1 MSVSRSRRLI
11 ALVPLDLKDA
21 LVPLASVEAAAAIA
35 AGSGATV
42 DAIVLGTA
50 LRDEDARAAVAAGAD
65 KVWLASHP
73 ALAAWGDP
81 EQLVA
86 AFAHALSAPA
96 LDAASVPLSLL
107 PAGAI
112 GEEIAARLALRLNGV
127 PLGRCASIRLTEKG
141 VAITRPAYG
150 GRAQATLLAQGQR
163 CFATMHAVRRESST
177 AERGTGTVER
187 LPLIGAVPGTG
198 HIRRNDMAERLAPV
212 EGAKVVVC
220 GGRGMGNGEA
230 FGALQELATAL
241 GGALGGSLQAVDAGW
256 VPVARQIGQSGK
268 YVTAELYIGVAVS
281 GTPQHMAGVAA
292 HTRIVAINS
301 DAGADIFRFAEI
313 GVVADWR
320 DVLPPLLEKL
330 RQPEAS
336 TR

>member
-1 MSVSRSRRLI
+1 MSVSQSRRLM
-11 ALVPLDLKDA
+11 ALVPLDLQDA
-21 LVPLASVEAAAAIA
+21 LVPLASVAAAAAIA
-35 AGSGATV
+35 AESGAAV
-42 DAIVLGTA
+42 EAIVLGNA
-50 LRDEDARAAVAAGAD
+50 VGDEDAHAAVAAGAD
-65 KVWLASHP
+65 KVWLASQP
-73 ALAAWGDP
+73 ALAAWGDS
-81 EQLVA
+81 EQLIA

-96 LDAASVPLSLL
+96 LDAASAPLSLL
-107 PAGAI
+107 PAGSI
-112 GEEIAARLALRLNGV
+112 GEEIAARLALRLKGT
-127 PLGRCASIRLTEKG
+127 PLGRCTSIRLTDHG
-141 VAITRPAYG
+141 VAITRPVYG

-163 CFATMHAVRRESST
+163 CFATMHAARREPSI
-177 AERGTGTVER
+177 AARGTASVER
-187 LPLIGAVPGTG
+187 LPLIGAVPETG
-198 HIRRNDMAERLAPV
+198 HITRGDIAERVAPV

-230 FGALQELATAL
+230 FGALQDLAAAL

-268 YVTAELYIGVAVS
+268 YVSAELYIGVGVS

-301 DAGADIFRFAEI
+301 DAGADIFHRAEI
-313 GVVADWR
+313 GVVANWR

-330 RQPEAS
+330 QQLEAS